1 MNWENRI
8 EEAWNSATPED
19 AEERIEVIYALAAEK
34 PADDPIA
41 QFERASAQDSYGS
54 EFEAEGLYKS
64 ALATGLSD
72 IDSYRTIRA
81 HIQLA
86 STLRNLGRFQEAVS
100 LLEEAEKLD
109 LSADQRNWVRAFQL
123 LCNLSLG
130 KDVSESKAELAS
142 LSPTLTRYQVSVVR
156 YAKEF

>member
-8 EEAWNSATPED
+8 EEAWNSATPESV
-19 AEERIEVIYALAAEK
+19 EEHIEVIYALAAEK

-41 QFERASAQDSYGS
+41 QFERASAQGSYGS
-54 EFEAEGLYKS
+54 EFKAESLYKS
-64 ALATGLSD
+64 ALATGLSE
-72 IDSYRTIRA
+72 IDPYRTIYA

-86 STLRNLGRFQEAVS
+86 STLRNLERFQEAVS

-109 LSADQRNWVRAFQL
+109 LSTDQRNWVRAFQL

-130 KDVSESKAELAS
+130 KDVSASKAELAS
-142 LSPTLTRYQVSVVR
+142 LSPTLTRYQTSVIR
-156 YAKEF
+156 YANEF